1 MNDKEYICDEIRD
14 KFQVSS
20 IRKKVWLCELKIAQW
35 FCTVCSKYNLSYFLI
50 GGSAIG
56 AVRHNGFI
64 PWDDDLDIGM
74 LRNNFETFKEVAP
87 KELPDE
93 YYIEYGVLSDNIFSS
108 LLRIRNKN
116 TTGIL
121 VDEFRQGSEGGG
133 IFIEIYPFDNTIGGV
148 SRKIQLLKSSMFF
161 LALNNWNRKND
172 FRGQKD

>member
-1 MNDKEYICDEIRD
+1 M
-14 KFQVSS
+14 
-20 IRKKVWLCELKIAQW
+20 
-35 FCTVCSKYNLSYFLI
+35 I

-148 SRKIQLLKSSMFF
+148 SRKISVIEVEYVFF
-161 LALNNWNRKND
+161 LL
-172 FRGQKD
+172 